1 MAGGLA
7 SGYTLPTDPKRHDR
21 PMKLTLDLPTDV
33 SLAVRR
39 RANMRDLSLEQAA
52 IEALTTALQATG
64 EIEGEIAG
72 RPSLR
77 IVKSEG
83 AA

>member
-1 MAGGLA
+1 
-7 SGYTLPTDPKRHDR
+7 
-21 PMKLTLDLPTDV
+21 MKLSIDLPTDL

-39 RANMRDLSLEQAA
+39 RANIRGLSLEGATIEILAA
-52 IEALTTALQATG
+52 ALQATG
-64 EIEGEIAG
+64 EIDGQIAG

-77 IVKSEG
+77 LVAPEG

>member
-1 MAGGLA
+1 
-7 SGYTLPTDPKRHDR
+7 
-21 PMKLTLDLPTDV
+21 MKLSLDLPTDL

-39 RANMRDLSLEQAA
+39 RANARGLSPEDAA
-52 IEALTTALQATG
+52 IEILATALQATG
-64 EIEGEIAG
+64 ELDGQIAG

-77 IVKSEG
+77 LVGPEG